1 MFDGW
6 GRTVYR
12 RRWLVLA
19 IAAIGIAGFV
29 VWGTG
34 VFGAL
39 QKAGGFNAP
48 GSQSQQE
55 SSLAAKTFGR
65 DSGDVVVLYS
75 SKHGKVSDPA
85 FESAVTRT
93 LAALPASKVTSTATY
108 WSTRSSDFVSKAG
121 NETYAVIE
129 LAGHSDS
136 ARITSYQAISGKL
149 SAPGLTTRIGGFTPT
164 EQAINN
170 EVTSDIG
177 RAEGL
182 SMPILLILLLFIFGG
197 LVAASLPL
205 AVGGIAI
212 LGSFTALRLITLF
225 TPVAIYSINI
235 TTILGLG
242 LAIDYGLFIV
252 GRFREELR
260 KADLTKTGTEGSAGS
275 ASQTALARTM

>member
-19 IAAIGIAGFV
+19 IAGLGMVGFV

-75 SKHGKVSDPA
+75 SKQLKVGDAA
-85 FESAVTRT
+85 FKSAVTST
-93 LAALPASKVTSTATY
+93 LAALPPGKVVSAATY
-108 WSTRSSDFVSKAG
+108 WSTHSTDFVNKAG

-129 LAGHSDS
+129 LAGHSDT
-136 ARITSYQAISGKL
+136 ARITNYDAISGKL
-149 SAPGLTTRIGGFTPT
+149 SAPGLTTRIGGFTP
-164 EQAINN
+164 
-170 EVTSDIG
+170 
-177 RAEGL
+177 
-182 SMPILLILLLFIFGG
+182 
-197 LVAASLPL
+197 
-205 AVGGIAI
+205 
-212 LGSFTALRLITLF
+212 
-225 TPVAIYSINI
+225 
-235 TTILGLG
+235 
-242 LAIDYGLFIV
+242 
-252 GRFREELR
+252 
-260 KADLTKTGTEGSAGS
+260 
-275 ASQTALARTM
+275 

>member
-1 MFDGW
+1 MFERW

-12 RRWLVLA
+12 RRRLVLA
-19 IAAIGIAGFV
+19 IAAIGVVGFA

-55 SSLAAKTFGR
+55 STLAAKTFGR

-75 SKHGKVSDPA
+75 SKRLLVADPA
-85 FESAVTRT
+85 FKSAVTGT
-93 LAALPASKVTSTATY
+93 LAALPASKVISTATY
-108 WSTRSSDFVSKAG
+108 WSSHSTDFVNKAG
-121 NETYAVIE
+121 HETYAVIE

-136 ARITSYQAISGKL
+136 ARIASYDAISGKL

-164 EQAINN
+164 EEAINQ

-182 SMPILLILLLFIFGG
+182 S
-197 LVAASLPL
+197 
-205 AVGGIAI
+205 
-212 LGSFTALRLITLF
+212 
-225 TPVAIYSINI
+225 
-235 TTILGLG
+235 
-242 LAIDYGLFIV
+242 
-252 GRFREELR
+252 
-260 KADLTKTGTEGSAGS
+260 
-275 ASQTALARTM
+275 